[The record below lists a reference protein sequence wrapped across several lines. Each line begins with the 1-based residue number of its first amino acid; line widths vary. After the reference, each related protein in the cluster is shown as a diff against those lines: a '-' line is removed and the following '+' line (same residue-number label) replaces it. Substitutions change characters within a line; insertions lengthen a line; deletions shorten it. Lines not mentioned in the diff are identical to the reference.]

1 MATIKDVA
9 KLAGVSISTISRV
22 LNAPDKVT
30 KEKRERVLRAIEQL
44 KYHPNALARGLIHKK
59 TKTLGILIPDISN
72 YYYAEMFRGM
82 EDAAQE
88 FGHNIIICN
97 TDKDKQ
103 RMISALRSMKEK
115 QIDGFVFTSEPVYP
129 DYYDIFNQLGLP
141 VVLASTQ
148 SLEYA
153 IPSVKIDD
161 ELAGFD
167 AGQYLIDCGH
177 RRIAMISGPHLDPI
191 AGMSRLQGFMRA
203 MRTNGLDFDSAR
215 CVEYGDYRYDD
226 GYTAMERL
234 WSKNPEL
241 TAVFAAS
248 DEMAL
253 GAIYYLYRSGIRV
266 PDEVS
271 VLGLDNTR
279 IASMSLPR
287 LTTVA
292 QPIYEIGYKAVR
304 TLQEVLDGAGPSTL
318 RTYLP
323 HQIVVRD
330 TVKKANGEI
339 F

>member
-22 LNAPDKVT
+22 LNAPDKVS
-30 KEKRERVLRAIEQL
+30 KDKRERVLRAIEQL

-129 DYYDIFNQLGLP
+129 DYYEIFNQLGLP

-161 ELAGFD
+161 EQAGFD
-167 AGQYLIDCGH
+167 AAQYLIDCGH

-203 MRTNGLDFDSAR
+203 MRTNELDFDSAR
-215 CVEYGDYRYDD
+215 CVEFGNYRYDD
-226 GYTAMERL
+226 GYAAMERL
-234 WSKNPEL
+234 WTKNPEL

-253 GAIYYLYRSGIRV
+253 GAIYFLYRSGVRV

-271 VLGLDNTR
+271 ILGMDNTR
-279 IASMSLPR
+279 IACMSLPR

-304 TLQEVLDGAGPSTL
+304 TLQEVLDGAGPATL
-318 RTYLP
+318 RTYLS
-323 HQIVVRD
+323 HQIVARE
-330 TVKKANGEI
+330 TVKNVNGEI